1 MNVIPSILEEKWTKQ
16 ELFNPKFTS
25 PIQLTGKWI
34 KRGIKILAFKR
45 YILTRSQT
53 SNNIFQES
61 SGEFQSA
68 LFQSALFICQNH

>member
-34 KRGIKILAFKR
+34 KRGIKFW
-45 YILTRSQT
+45 
-53 SNNIFQES
+53 
-61 SGEFQSA
+61 
-68 LFQSALFICQNH
+68 H